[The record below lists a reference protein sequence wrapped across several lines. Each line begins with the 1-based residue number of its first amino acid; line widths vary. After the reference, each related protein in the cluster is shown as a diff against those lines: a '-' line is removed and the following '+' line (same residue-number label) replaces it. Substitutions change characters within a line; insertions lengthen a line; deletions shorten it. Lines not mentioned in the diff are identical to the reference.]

1 MLNYKKFKDDIYRE
15 RGRVTQLMNQQA
27 AIINDKNQLIG
38 SADLNVFTYKG
49 FNNVIY
55 TVNTQ
60 AKTCDCFKF
69 TDKAMCKHLAAAC
82 LKNVIFLN
90 GLKQKP
96 LKLRCIRKRLAKK
109 DSACSSVSNTIINQ
123 AHIDN
128 IIAESN
134 IISIETISDPNIDV
148 EPKSRKHK
156 LKQIDINV
164 EDARKLKVKEHV
176 NESCKKR
183 SPSIGK

>member
-55 TVNTQ
+55 TVNTH

-109 DSACSSVSNTIINQ
+109 DSAGLPNSPPTNFYNITYTIRFVLT
-123 AHIDN
+123 
-128 IIAESN
+128 S
-134 IISIETISDPNIDV
+134 
-148 EPKSRKHK
+148 
-156 LKQIDINV
+156 
-164 EDARKLKVKEHV
+164 
-176 NESCKKR
+176 
-183 SPSIGK
+183 